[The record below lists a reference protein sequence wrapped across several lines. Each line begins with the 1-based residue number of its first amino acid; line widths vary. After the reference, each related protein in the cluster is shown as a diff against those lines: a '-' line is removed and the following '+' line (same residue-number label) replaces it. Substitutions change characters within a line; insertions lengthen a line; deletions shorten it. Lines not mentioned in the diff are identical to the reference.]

1 MILGCKSKV
10 SHSAL
15 VNQSEKIN
23 ISVGPYKDLGEG
35 IDMDALKSKTGT
47 FRELSRKMKG
57 KIWPNHANDKAGW
70 KLTINNISKR
80 NLVNISNS
88 LENQMKSK
96 TLLWNLLGRS
106 CVGYT
111 SKALWSVGVPN
122 LGGIHPYWLQFQMMV
137 RQVGLYSSPYF
148 YKFRKH

>member
-1 MILGCKSKV
+1 MLIGLRYES
-10 SHSAL
+10 
-15 VNQSEKIN
+15 
-23 ISVGPYKDLGEG
+23 
-35 IDMDALKSKTGT
+35 
-47 FRELSRKMKG
+47 F
-57 KIWPNHANDKAGW
+57 
-70 KLTINNISKR
+70 
-80 NLVNISNS
+80 
-88 LENQMKSK
+88 ENQMKSK

-148 YKFRKH
+148 YQIP